1 MKIRGESG
9 GVPARMGGGA
19 GAVSRGGSVKI
30 KPGTKAG
37 SMADAQRKSAN
48 QAATNTAAERK
59 SGALAKTTGSRVMTG
74 KPKGTIKI
82 NSAPAKSADAAKKAA
97 DAKALKAANKKKK

>member
-19 GAVSRGGSVKI
+19 GAASRGGSVKVI
-30 KPGTKAG
+30 KAMSKRDRDFKNKGAEINAKAYKSGEAVKAG
-37 SMADAQRKSAN
+37 EKLQKVMKP
-48 QAATNTAAERK
+48 
-59 SGALAKTTGSRVMTG
+59 AKVV
-74 KPKGTIKI
+74 KI

-97 DAKALKAANKKKK
+97 DAKALKAANKGKKK